1 LRIALLLDPASEDN
15 RSAIER
21 AVKKLIHEG
30 YRRHLA
36 TDHAGA
42 VAAVDM
48 ALELSPGNVDALE
61 RKARVASGKSAAP

>member
-1 LRIALLLDPASEDN
+1 M
-15 RSAIER
+15 
-21 AVKKLIHEG
+21 KKLIHEG